1 MKHGIP
7 YLSHSQCA
15 LLRYLFYSCGP
26 KAADEY
32 TENQMKRTK
41 VTIFARST
49 MIIAA
54 LLAVGPPAVAAPPEK
69 GPAPDG
75 FSADLPKGEACEDF
89 ALRIE
94 ASGSNV
100 TVRTF
105 YDRKGE
111 PVRILQAG
119 RGYTLTYT
127 NLDTGE
133 YLTIRPTG
141 SNRTTVDNGDTLT
154 VTETGTAGIILFPS
168 DKPKGPSSTQFY
180 GRIVYTLVD
189 DKSGTLTSLTS
200 SGTSIDICAEL
211 S

>member
-1 MKHGIP
+1 MK
-7 YLSHSQCA
+7 YN
-15 LLRYLFYSCGP
+15 
-26 KAADEY
+26 KAH
-32 TENQMKRTK
+32 
-41 VTIFARST
+41 IFAPFFVFVAT
-49 MIIAA
+49 
-54 LLAVGPPAVAAPPEK
+54 LLTVAPAAVGAPPIK
-69 GPAPDG
+69 GPAPQD
-75 FSADLPKGEACEDF
+75 FSADLPAGQGCPDF

-105 YDRKGE
+105 VDRKGE

-133 YLTIRPTG
+133 SLTIKPTG

-168 DKPKGPSSTQFY
+168 DTPKGPSSTQFY
-180 GRIVYTLVD
+180 GRIVYTLID
-189 DKSGTLTSLTS
+189 DGSNTLTSLSS

-211 S
+211 A